1 MSVAEAVSITRLE
14 GSRWRFC
21 GGRGGY
27 GESNLTHC
35 IKMGSTFW
43 TKNNP
48 CESQPLNHDAAY
60 ATAVKLSEARL
71 LSMPTRSVRRTS
83 GFVVCRACSAVWRWK
98 SSGQPDGGEGL

>member
-43 TKNNP
+43 TKNNL

-71 LSMPTRSVRRTS
+71 LSMPTRSVRRKAAS
-83 GFVVCRACSAVWRWK
+83 LCAEHVQQLGSESLLSDLMEVK
-98 SSGQPDGGEGL
+98 D